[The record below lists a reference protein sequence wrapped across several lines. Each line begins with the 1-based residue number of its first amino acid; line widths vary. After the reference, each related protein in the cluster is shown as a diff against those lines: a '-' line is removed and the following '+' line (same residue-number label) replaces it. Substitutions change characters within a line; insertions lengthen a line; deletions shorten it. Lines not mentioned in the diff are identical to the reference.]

1 MASKPRKPFS
11 GVARPEGFIDDAAKA
26 VLKMVSKTENKIYR
40 KAEKVVLNRQ
50 VRKQVP
56 RKNIPNKDDRAFYR
70 AEVKR
75 DIMNEGGPFMNKKRG
90 RR

>member
-1 MASKPRKPFS
+1 MASKPKKAFS
-11 GVARPEGFIDDAAKA
+11 GVARPEGFIDDTAKA

-50 VRKQVP
+50 VRKKIT
-56 RKNIPNKDDRAFYR
+56 RKMIPVKDDRAFYR
-70 AEVKR
+70 ARVKE
-75 DIMNEGGPFMNKKRG
+75 DIINEGGPFMNKKRG